1 MEFDVRELE
10 ACDKPSVLELL
21 ATDHLRL
28 EGILE
33 EGTRY
38 WGAFSDGRL
47 IGVIGCEYENQCG
60 LLRSALVHK
69 QYRGK
74 GIAEQLTRKL
84 LHAADEMDLKAVY
97 LFSTEA
103 GKYWMRFGFE
113 EVPVEE
119 VTDRLPN
126 APQVGL
132 FDKLGWLPTEIAY
145 SIRTSGRYGG
155 RGVEIV

>member
-1 MEFDVRELE
+1 MEFNICELE
-10 ACDKPSVLELL
+10 ACDKPSVLDLL
-21 ATDHLRL
+21 ATDHLRP
-28 EGILE
+28 ESILE

-38 WGAFSDGRL
+38 WGAFFDEKL
-47 IGVIGCEYENQCG
+47 IGVIGCEYENQYG

-84 LHAADEMDLKAVY
+84 LHVAGEMDLKAIY

-103 GKYWMRFGFE
+103 GIYWTRLGFK

-119 VTDRLPN
+119 VIDRLPN
-126 APQVGL
+126 APQVRL

-145 SIRTSGRYGG
+145 KYRLNDL
-155 RGVEIV
+155 